1 MKWASSISVSN
12 NIETCIEETT
22 QSVRNQLGGKAAH
35 LTLIFVSPHFKKQ
48 YQQIPDMIRRKM
60 DMGLLIGCS
69 GGGIIGGG
77 REVEQQAAFS
87 ITCAHLPGVEIHPI
101 YSDTLSLPDQ
111 DTGPGVWRKWLGV
124 SAENNPQFIFLA
136 DPFSFRGDE
145 FLEGVDFAYPES
157 SKLGG
162 LASGA
167 RSPGENVLYLETATY
182 NAGLVGVALS
192 GDIVV
197 DTIVAQGCRPI
208 GKPLT
213 ITECDQTL
221 LQKVDGKPP
230 IEVLE
235 ELVETLSEYDRQ
247 LLQTSLF
254 LGIAMSSMNDE
265 PKQGD
270 FLIRN
275 LIGVERETGA
285 VGIGAIL
292 REGTLVQFHLRDK
305 MMSAEDLSLLL
316 SRYKSQG
323 KANGASGA
331 LLFSCLGRGEY
342 LYGKPNHDSEM
353 FKGKLGDI
361 PLGGFFC
368 NGEIGPVGKT
378 TFLHGYTSSF
388 GIFKS
393 RTEQAQTL

>member
-1 MKWASSISVSN
+1 MKWASSISTSN
-12 NIETCIEETT
+12 DIETCIEETT
-22 QSVRNQLGGKAAH
+22 QAIRDQLGDKTSH
-35 LTLIFVSPHFKKQ
+35 LTLIFVSPHFKKH
-48 YQQIPDMIRRKM
+48 YGLIPDMIRRKM
-60 DMGLLIGCS
+60 DPGVLIGCS

-77 REVEQQAAFS
+77 REVEQHAALS
-87 ITCAHLPGVEIHPI
+87 VTCAHLPGVEIRPI
-101 YSDTLSLPDQ
+101 YSDTMSLPDQ
-111 DTGPGVWRKWLGV
+111 DTKPDIWRKWLGIPV
-124 SAENNPQFIFLA
+124 EKRPQFIFLA
-136 DPFSFRGDE
+136 DPFSFRGEE
-145 FLEGVDFAYPES
+145 FLEGLDFAYPDS
-157 SKLGG
+157 RKLGG

-167 RSPGENVLYLETATY
+167 RSLGGNALYLETAVYTE
-182 NAGLVGVALS
+182 GLVGVALS
-192 GDIVV
+192 GDIAV

-213 ITECDQTL
+213 ITQCHETL
-221 LQKVDGKPP
+221 LQKVDGKSP

-235 ELVETLSEYDRQ
+235 ELVETLNENDRQ

-254 LGIAMSSMNDE
+254 LGIAMDAMNDE

-275 LIGVERETGA
+275 LIGVDRATGA
-285 VGIGAIL
+285 VGIGAAL
-292 REGTLVQFHLRDK
+292 REGMLVQFHLRDK
-305 MMSAEDLSLLL
+305 VMSAEDLSLLL

-323 KANGASGA
+323 RSEGACGA

-342 LYGKPNHDSEM
+342 LYGKPNHDSDM
-353 FKGKLGDI
+353 FKNKLGDI

-368 NGEIGPVGKT
+368 NGEIGPVGQS

-393 RTEQAQTL
+393 RTNQTL